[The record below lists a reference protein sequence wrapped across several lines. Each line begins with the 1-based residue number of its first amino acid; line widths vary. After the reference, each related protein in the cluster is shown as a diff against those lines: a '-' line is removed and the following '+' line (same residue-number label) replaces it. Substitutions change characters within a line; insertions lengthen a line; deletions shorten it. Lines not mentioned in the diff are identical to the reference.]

1 MNWMNGIII
10 IFFRQKK
17 KQDASVSLIGNTCER
32 RRRRKKTR
40 RWWCWQGKKRH
51 GFDYCYLRI
60 YYKRTKRFI
69 WSENQGWVLRK
80 DASCVRSRTLCFFF
94 FLFFHALSLLQLLTM
109 FQRWATLC
117 VNVAGVSN
125 NLNTRFE
132 RACRYFF
139 FFFLRL
145 FKKTSRVDNLEL
157 RWQKMKLESIIINW
171 TNYNCR

>member
-32 RRRRKKTR
+32 RRRRKKNKKVMMLTR
-40 RWWCWQGKKRH
+40 KKEARFWLLLFTH
-51 GFDYCYLRI
+51 LLQENETFHLVRKSGMSF
-60 YYKRTKRFI
+60 TKRC
-69 WSENQGWVLRK
+69 V
-80 DASCVRSRTLCFFF
+80 SCTFTHVMFFF

-139 FFFLRL
+139 FFFT
-145 FKKTSRVDNLEL
+145 FV
-157 RWQKMKLESIIINW
+157 
-171 TNYNCR
+171 